1 MPDQKTPVVL
11 PGEQWLTRSGEV
23 ADTFGIPDDSAA
35 DSAAIRVSVRGYTWY
50 VLSDGRY
57 LGLLGADHEHDLVW
71 RIASAPVAQQT
82 DTGAAAEVYTAQ
94 VSALDLLDAAAK
106 HMRDRADT
114 YDKSTGERSMEQT
127 VDIFNRFHGTALSET
142 QGWHFMQILK
152 DVRLFSN
159 TSAPHRDSIDD
170 GVAYA
175 ALKGESLLKGA
186 K

>member
-1 MPDQKTPVVL
+1 MAVKGIEIEVGQRWVLADGVTHVV
-11 PGEQWLTRSGEV
+11 V
-23 ADTFGIPDDSAA
+23 
-35 DSAAIRVSVRGYTWY
+35 V
-50 VLSDGRY
+50 
-57 LGLLGADHEHDLVW
+57 EHDNTDPELPWRVEPCWNPRRSYRSDINWRTDSGAVPGLWMRDLALNTLVAHS
-71 RIASAPVAQQT
+71 RPPAELDAALEKPAPSAP
-82 DTGAAAEVYTAQ
+82 DI
-94 VSALDLLDAAAK
+94 LDAAAC
-106 HMRDRADT
+106 HMRDRAAT
-114 YDKSTGERSMEQT
+114 YDKPNGERSMEQT

>member
-23 ADTFGIPDDSAA
+23 ADTFVVSD

-57 LGLLGADHEHDLVW
+57 LGLRSADHEYDLV
-71 RIASAPVAQQT
+71 RRTAAAPVAQQT
-82 DTGAAAEVYTAQ
+82 DAVAAADVYTPQ

-114 YDKSTGERSMEQT
+114 YDKPAGERSMEQL
-127 VDIFNRFHGTALSET
+127 IET
-142 QGWHFMQILK
+142 DRQEARQNGL
-152 DVRLFSN
+152 L
-159 TSAPHRDSIDD
+159 RD
-170 GVAYA
+170 
-175 ALKGESLLKGA
+175 E
-186 K
+186 

>member
-23 ADTFGIPDDSAA
+23 ADTFGIPDDS
-35 DSAAIRVSVRGYTWY
+35 
-50 VLSDGRY
+50 
-57 LGLLGADHEHDLVW
+57 
-71 RIASAPVAQQT
+71 
-82 DTGAAAEVYTAQ
+82 AAEVYTAQ

>member
-23 ADTFGIPDDSAA
+23 ADTFVISDDSAA

-57 LGLLGADHEHDLVW
+57 LGLLGADHEYDLV
-71 RIASAPVAQQT
+71 RRTAAAPVAQQT
-82 DTGAAAEVYTAQ
+82 DAVAAADVYTTQ

-106 HMRDRADT
+106 HVRDRADT
-114 YDKSTGERSMEQT
+114 YDKPEGERSIGQT
-127 VDIFNRFHGTALSET
+127 VAIFNLYHGTALSET

-152 DVRLFSN
+152 DVRLFSRPEH
-159 TSAPHRDSIDD
+159 PHRDSLED

>member
-23 ADTFGIPDDSAA
+23 ADTFGIPDD
-35 DSAAIRVSVRGYTWY
+35 
-50 VLSDGRY
+50 
-57 LGLLGADHEHDLVW
+57 
-71 RIASAPVAQQT
+71 SAPVAQQT

-106 HMRDRADT
+106 HMRDRAAT
-114 YDKSTGERSMEQT
+114 YDKPAGERSMAQT
-127 VDIFNRFHGTALSET
+127 VGIFNRFHGTALSET

-175 ALKGESLLKGA
+175 ALKGESMLKGV

>member
-1 MPDQKTPVVL
+1 MAVKGIEIAVGQRWVLGDGVTHVVVVEHDNTDPEL
-11 PGEQWLTRSGEV
+11 PWRVEPCWDPNRTYPRDVNWRTDCGAV
-23 ADTFGIPDDSAA
+23 AGGSKRD
-35 DSAAIRVSVRGYTWY
+35 
-50 VLSDGRY
+50 
-57 LGLLGADHEHDLVW
+57 LGLSVLVAL
-71 RIASAPVAQQT
+71 RRPLAATEPTLEKPAPSAPDILV
-82 DTGAAAEVYTAQ
+82 AAAG
-94 VSALDLLDAAAK
+94 
-106 HMRDRADT
+106 HMRDRAAT
-114 YDKSTGERSMEQT
+114 YDKPQGERSMEQT

>member
-23 ADTFGIPDDSAA
+23 ADTFVISD
-35 DSAAIRVSVRGYTWY
+35 DSAAIRVSVRGYTWC

-57 LGLLGADHEHDLVW
+57 LGLRGADHEYDLVW

-82 DTGAAAEVYTAQ
+82 DTGAAAEVSTTQ

-152 DVRLFSN
+152 DVRLFSRPEH
-159 TSAPHRDSIDD
+159 PHRDSIED

-175 ALKGESLLKGA
+175 ALKGESMLKGV

>member
-23 ADTFGIPDDSAA
+23 ADTFVISDDSAV
-35 DSAAIRVSVRGYTWY
+35 IRVSVRGYTWY

-57 LGLLGADHEHDLVW
+57 LGLRGADHEYDLV
-71 RIASAPVAQQT
+71 RRTAAAPVAQQT
-82 DTGAAAEVYTAQ
+82 DAVAAADVYTTQ

-106 HMRDRADT
+106 HMRDRAAT
-114 YDKSTGERSMEQT
+114 YDKPAGERSMEQT
-127 VDIFNRFHGTALSET
+127 VGIFNRFHGTALSET

-175 ALKGESLLKGA
+175 ALKGESLLKGV

>member
-23 ADTFGIPDDSAA
+23 ADTFVIPDA
-35 DSAAIRVSVRGYTWY
+35 V
-50 VLSDGRY
+50 
-57 LGLLGADHEHDLVW
+57 
-71 RIASAPVAQQT
+71 
-82 DTGAAAEVYTAQ
+82 AAAEAYTAQ

-114 YDKSTGERSMEQT
+114 YDKPTGERSMEQT

-175 ALKGESLLKGA
+175 ALKGESMLKGV